1 MKIVSKIKRR
11 NGHTVTL
18 GDTAYKFLPPD
29 YADEVTDK
37 AHVERFLSIPEGY
50 GIADGEVS
58 TKAEQNSEPKRVE
71 SVEYVGSD
79 VHPAAFEIGGK
90 TIEQAVV
97 VKLAAGERTAEQ
109 WNALPEGERAD
120 LIDEQLDK
128 LAESTEGTE
137 DGDTATEGAT
147 DDQLEG
153 DLNGDGEL
161 DREELAKLYEA
172 KFGKRPH
179 GKWTADRISEEL
191 KKDAE

>member
-29 YADEVTDK
+29 YAAEVTDK

-79 VHPAAFEIGGK
+79 VHPASFEIGGK
-90 TIEQAVV
+90 TIEQSVV
-97 VKLAAGERTAEQ
+97 VAMAAGERKPEE
-109 WNALPEGERAD
+109 WNALSEGERAD

-128 LAESTEGTE
+128 LAESTE

-147 DDQLEG
+147 DDHLEG
-153 DLNGDGEL
+153 DLNGDGNL

-179 GKWTADRISEEL
+179 GKWNAARISEEL